1 MKSLACGCLAVQKV
15 FFKKAVRWAVGQN
28 ATGCCGQVSA
38 AAWSCGQAL
47 LVHMS
52 MRRAGLSIA
61 RIRHGFRLGC
71 FVTAVVGCSGGSGGP
86 AACICSAGI
95 KSDTPSPQRASG
107 RRQRRRTLGAGWVA
121 LVLMRNYEPQGMQWP
136 GPSGAAAGLVSVST
150 TCRNSFLGATG
161 VFFAFGWGLPP
172 R

>member
-1 MKSLACGCLAVQKV
+1 M
-15 FFKKAVRWAVGQN
+15 
-28 ATGCCGQVSA
+28 SA

-121 LVLMRNYEPQGMQWP
+121 LVLLRNHEPQGFFACRTPPPKRRSRGACLSFNNLQEFFFRGNRGLFRLRLGVTP
-136 GPSGAAAGLVSVST
+136 PVSNTGGKLPQISNSGPF
-150 TCRNSFLGATG
+150 C
-161 VFFAFGWGLPP
+161 FAFGVTTSGFCF

>member
-1 MKSLACGCLAVQKV
+1 M
-15 FFKKAVRWAVGQN
+15 
-28 ATGCCGQVSA
+28 SA

-121 LVLMRNYEPQGMQWP
+121 LVLLRNHRPQGVAAHCAIMGLCIFFPLKALEQ
-136 GPSGAAAGLVSVST
+136 GGTLGGGALPPVL
-150 TCRNSFLGATG
+150 SFLGCKAALVPLSFPSPLVTRG
-161 VFFAFGWGLPP
+161 QVLKKAVKSTAYLFPVPF
-172 R
+172 

>member
-1 MKSLACGCLAVQKV
+1 M
-15 FFKKAVRWAVGQN
+15 
-28 ATGCCGQVSA
+28 SA

-71 FVTAVVGCSGGSGGP
+71 FVTAVQGWGVLGGVRG
-86 AACICSAGI
+86 
-95 KSDTPSPQRASG
+95 ASG
-107 RRQRRRTLGAGWVA
+107 LHMLGRYQKRYTQPPAGERQAAAPPHVGGWVGRLGINA
-121 LVLMRNYEPQGMQWP
+121 KLR
-136 GPSGAAAGLVSVST
+136 AAGDAMARPKRRSRRACLSFNNLQEFFFRGNRGLFRLRLGVTPPVSNTGGKLPQIS
-150 TCRNSFLGATG
+150 NSGPFC
-161 VFFAFGWGLPP
+161 FAFGVTTSGFCF

>member
-1 MKSLACGCLAVQKV
+1 M
-15 FFKKAVRWAVGQN
+15 
-28 ATGCCGQVSA
+28 SA

-121 LVLMRNYEPQGMQWP
+121 LVLSINAKLR
-136 GPSGAAAGLVSVST
+136 
-150 TCRNSFLGATG
+150 ATG
-161 VFFAFGWGLPP
+161 DAMARPKRRSRRACLSFNNLQEFFFRGNRGLFRLRLGVTPPVSNTGGKLPQISNSGPFCFAFGVTTSGFCF